1 MPGIRY
7 FVDKISL
14 QGARPRA
21 NCRRPLNEPSQMR
34 EKGGVPMPEGHA
46 LDQYFSLKGKVAFV
60 TGAAGGLGSAVAAA
74 YVAAGAQVVLADL
87 RDAELEKAISAF
99 PDRSNVMSVA
109 VDVTKPDAVEDAV
122 AVAVEHFGKVDILV
136 TAAGL
141 ARRKSAEDLPPDE
154 FDLVMDVN
162 LKGTWYCAQAVG
174 RRMIAQGS
182 GGRIISIGSVRG
194 QVGHPLGYVA
204 YGVSKGAVHLLTR
217 QLATEWAKH
226 GINVNCIAPSVLKT
240 PLADYIL
247 NNPDVRELFMSRI
260 PLGRAAEPEELGGTA
275 IFLASPAAS
284 FITGQ
289 ILFFDGGSVAG

>member
-1 MPGIRY
+1 MTESHELG
-7 FVDKISL
+7 
-14 QGARPRA
+14 
-21 NCRRPLNEPSQMR
+21 
-34 EKGGVPMPEGHA
+34 
-46 LDQYFSLKGKVAFV
+46 QYFGLVGKVAIV
-60 TGAAGGLGSAVAAA
+60 TGAAGGLGKAVAAA
-74 YVAAGAQVVLADL
+74 YLAAGANVVLADL
-87 RDAELEKAISAF
+87 REVELEKAKASLQDSA
-99 PDRSNVMSVA
+99 RIMCVT
-109 VDVTKPDAVEDAV
+109 VDVTKPEAVEEAV
-122 AVAVEHFGKVDILV
+122 ASAANYFGKIDILV

-141 ARRKSAEDLPPDE
+141 ARRKSAEELSAEE

-162 LKGTWYCAQAVG
+162 LKGTWYCAQSVG
-174 RRMIAQGS
+174 RRMIAQGG
-182 GGRIISIGSVRG
+182 GGRIITIGSVRG
-194 QVGHPLGYVA
+194 QVGHPLGYAA

-247 NNPDVRELFMSRI
+247 NNPEVRELFMSRI

>member
-1 MPGIRY
+1 MTDGH
-7 FVDKISL
+7 VL
-14 QGARPRA
+14 QRIFG
-21 NCRRPLNEPSQMR
+21 LQ
-34 EKGGVPMPEGHA
+34 
-46 LDQYFSLKGKVAFV
+46 GKVAMV
-60 TGAAGGLGSAVAAA
+60 TGAAGGLGKAVAAA
-74 YVAAGAQVVLADL
+74 YVAAGANVVLADL
-87 RDAELEKAISAF
+87 REAELQTALADFSNR
-99 PDRSNVMSVA
+99 DRVMAVT

-122 AVAVEHFGKVDILV
+122 GSAVTHFGRIDILV

-141 ARRKSAEDLPPDE
+141 ARRKAAEELPPEE

-162 LKGTWYCAQAVG
+162 MKGTWYCAQAVG

-182 GGRIISIGSVRG
+182 GGRIITIGSVRG

>member
-1 MPGIRY
+1 M
-7 FVDKISL
+7 
-14 QGARPRA
+14 A
-21 NCRRPLNEPSQMR
+21 
-34 EKGGVPMPEGHA
+34 EGHA
-46 LDQYFSLKGKVAFV
+46 LDHHFSLKGKVAII
-60 TGAAGGLGSAVAAA
+60 TGAAGGLGKAVAEA
-74 YVAAGAQVVLADL
+74 YVAAGAKVALADL
-87 RDAELEKAISAF
+87 REAELASAIEGF
-99 PDRSNVMSVA
+99 TDRNSVMPVA

-122 AVAVEHFGKVDILV
+122 ASVVHHFGKVDILV

-162 LKGTWYCAQAVG
+162 LKGTLYCAQAVG

-182 GGRIISIGSVRG
+182 GGRIITIGSVRG

-247 NNPDVRELFMSRI
+247 NNPEVRELFMSRI
-260 PLGRAAEPEELGGTA
+260 PLRRAAEPDELGGTA